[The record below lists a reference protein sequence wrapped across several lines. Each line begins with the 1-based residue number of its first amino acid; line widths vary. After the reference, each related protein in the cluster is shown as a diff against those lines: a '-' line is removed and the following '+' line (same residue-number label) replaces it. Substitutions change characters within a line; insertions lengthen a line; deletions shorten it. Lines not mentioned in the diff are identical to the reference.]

1 MNIVTH
7 SARAQTGLYRSFT
20 HSPPPPGYD
29 ATQAQ
34 YLTPLPSAFR
44 WYPSTPLSRER
55 HCGSK

>member
-1 MNIVTH
+1 MNRVTH

-20 HSPPPPGYD
+20 HPPPGYD

-34 YLTPLPSAFR
+34 YLTPLLSVFR